1 MQAIVQTAYGPAE
14 RVLALGEVERPE
26 PAPDEVLVRVE
37 AASVHADVWHV
48 VTGRPYVVRLFGS
61 GLRRPSPAI
70 PGTDF
75 AGVVEAVGSA
85 VSRFRPGD
93 EVFGESHRGMQ
104 WKNGGTFAEYVTA
117 PEDVLAIKPKN
128 VSFAEAAAV
137 PTPGTIALFNLQ
149 MGKLLRAGAKVLVNG
164 AAGAVGSVVV
174 QMAKAEGA
182 HVTAVDRGDKLDLLR
197 AIGADEVIDYT
208 RTDCTEPGPRYDLV
222 FDVASTLSLARSKRV
237 LAPEGIYVFIGHDHF
252 GKATGPLLGS
262 VPRAVGLGLW
272 ALFDKHLPSLD
283 LSATIPKRECM
294 ERLAALLA
302 TGALRPLIDR
312 TLPLSEAARAL
323 SLLQEGNLRGRL
335 VLTPT
340 QASTTR

>member
-1 MQAIVQTAYGPAE
+1 MQAIVQSAYGPAE
-14 RVLALGEVERPE
+14 RVLALAEVERPE

-48 VTGRPYVVRLFGS
+48 VTGRPLVMRLFGS
-61 GLRRPSPAI
+61 GLRRPAPVI

-117 PEDVLAIKPKN
+117 PEDVLAAKPKN

-137 PTPGTIALFNLQ
+137 PTPGMIALFNLQ
-149 MGKLLRAGAKVLVNG
+149 MGKLLRAGAEVLVNG
-164 AAGAVGSVVV
+164 AAGAVGSIVV

-182 HVTAVDRGDKLDLLR
+182 RVTAVDHTDKLDLLR
-197 AIGADEVIDYT
+197 SIGADEVVDYT
-208 RTDCTEPGPRYDLV
+208 RTDCTEPGPKYDLI
-222 FDVASTLSLARSKRV
+222 FDVASTLSLQGCKRV

-252 GKATGPLLGS
+252 GKATGAMLGS
-262 VPRAVGLGLW
+262 VPRALGLAFW
-272 ALFDKHLPSLD
+272 SLFDKHLPRAD
-283 LSATIPKRECM
+283 LSATIPKRQCM
-294 ERLAALLA
+294 EQLAELLA
-302 TGALRPLIDR
+302 RGALRPVVDR
-312 TLPLSEAARAL
+312 TLPLSEAPAAL
-323 SLLQEGNLRGRL
+323 RLLEGGQLRGRV
-335 VLTPT
+335 VLTP
-340 QASTTR
+340 QPSR